1 MKITDKNQL
10 NALCPSALVAPSA
23 SIASDKQS
31 IPDNVATVPTT
42 TTENISWN
50 LKFDYEPY

>member
-1 MKITDKNQL
+1 M
-10 NALCPSALVAPSA
+10 PSALVAPSA
-23 SIASDKQS
+23 LIASDKQS